1 METESSSDGKKEDF
15 LSSDWKKMGLDQEN
29 NILSVL

>member
-1 METESSSDGKKEDF
+1 METEISSDGKEDF